1 MIGGVKGMKDKIFE
15 EALEWYNKKS
25 TEKEVDLKEFVDLVI
40 NKTAESI
47 IDQVKNE
54 FKEEFKTGNLKHNFF
69 ISSDYYLNLKL
80 KDIKNQCTQN
90 YDFDEEFLENDEK
103 KEEKE

>member
-1 MIGGVKGMKDKIFE
+1 MKDKIFE
-15 EALEWYNKKS
+15 EALEWYNKRS
-25 TEKEVDLKEFVDLVI
+25 SETEVDLKEFVDLVI
-40 NKTAESI
+40 NKTAKSI

-54 FKEEFKTGNLKHNFF
+54 FSEEFKNGNLKHNLF
-69 ISSDYYLNLKL
+69 ISSDYFLNLKL

-90 YDFDEEFLENDEK
+90 YDFDEEFVENDEK